1 MVSYRTSSR
10 RSRTTGKRT
19 HYPVGKLSY
28 SQRQK
33 LPSSV
38 FAIPE
43 ERAYPIHNAAH
54 ARNAL
59 ARVSAFGTPSE
70 KRRVCAAVARRYPEI
85 HARSCPMHRE

>member
-1 MVSYRTSSR
+1 MVQFRTR
-10 RSRTTGKRT
+10 RHK
-19 HYPVGKLSY
+19 HYPMGKLTY

-33 LPSSV
+33 LPGSE

-43 ERAYPIHNAAH
+43 ERKYPIYNAAH

-85 HARSCPMHRE
+85 HAKSCSLHGSA